1 MLERLKLQRFNQA
14 QAQGIMAALISALVL
29 GLAPTFGKQAI
40 IAGTPALSVVALRT
54 AFATLSLWLLLG
66 LRPAWRRFFYI
77 YPVGLWGCLTAGAIN
92 GLGSLMY
99 YTGLARLDA
108 SLAQMLYTL
117 YPILLT
123 LFLRLEGHAVS
134 RFTLFRLA
142 LALAAVYLLT
152 RHAPVQAD
160 WIGAG
165 LMVGAGLF
173 YAAHLTV
180 NQRVL
185 YDVPAPTVALYTLTA
200 MAVTVSLGYL
210 LAGAPALPP
219 NAGAWQAVL
228 LLTIVTLI
236 SRISLFTG
244 LKRLGGVQTALIGLS
259 ELLVTVLSAFVL
271 LGEKLAIAQW
281 LGAALLAASILLV
294 ARESQLGALP
304 SARPWTPLV
313 LGRFWMRRSGDLA
326 PQAPANVL
334 PEPERP
340 PEPASAPPH

>member
-1 MLERLKLQRFNQA
+1 MLDRLKLPRFSQA
-14 QAQGIMAALISALVL
+14 QAQGIAAALLSAVVL
-29 GLAPTFGKQAI
+29 GLAPTFGKVAI
-40 IAGTPALSVVALRT
+40 NAGTPPLSVVALRT
-54 AFATLSLWLLLG
+54 VFAMLSLWLLFG
-66 LRPAWRRFFYI
+66 LFWRQFFYI
-77 YPVGLWGCLTAGAIN
+77 YPVGLWGCFAAGIIN

-99 YTGLARLDA
+99 YSGLARLDA

-117 YPILLT
+117 YPLFLT
-123 LFLRLEGHAVS
+123 LILRLEGHLIS

-142 LALAAVYLLT
+142 VALVAVYLLT
-152 RHAPVQAD
+152 QHGPVKTD
-160 WIGAG
+160 WLGAA

-173 YAAHLTV
+173 YAVHLAV

-200 MAVTVSLGYL
+200 MGVTVTIGYL

-228 LLTIVTLI
+228 WLTVVTVI
-236 SRISLFTG
+236 SRLSLFVG

-271 LGEKLAIAQW
+271 LGEKLTFLQW

-294 ARESQLGALP
+294 AREGRLGTLP
-304 SARPWTPLV
+304 SPRPWMPLI
-313 LGRFWMRRSGDLA
+313 MRRLGVPLS
-326 PQAPANVL
+326 QAPA
-334 PEPERP
+334 PDAPAEP
-340 PEPASAPPH
+340 PAAAPPQLPT